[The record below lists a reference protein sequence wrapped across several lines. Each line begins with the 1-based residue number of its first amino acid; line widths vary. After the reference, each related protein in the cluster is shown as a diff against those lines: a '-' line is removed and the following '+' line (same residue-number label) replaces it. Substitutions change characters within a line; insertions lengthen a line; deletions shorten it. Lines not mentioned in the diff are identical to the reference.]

1 MSTGNAATLTL
12 PPAEELEARLQVI
25 REEAARVKKLL
36 KVRRDLDAAEEAR
49 RQRLQADPAPTE
61 QMAAYRGSDG

>member
-1 MSTGNAATLTL
+1 MGTTTTTATLTL
-12 PPAEELEARLQVI
+12 PPVPELVARLQAA

-49 RQRLQADPAPTE
+49 RRREEGHRDE
-61 QMAAYRGSDG
+61 